1 MQFICHVK
9 NHRET
14 SPSDLPHPK
23 EVKHWL
29 LDSQFSGVENW
40 GPGARQVSASGKI
53 LPDLFKINWKSVFLH
68 EISLF

>member
-9 NHRET
+9 NHRKT

-23 EVKHWL
+23 EVKH
-29 LDSQFSGVENW
+29 SQFSGVENW

-53 LPDLFKINWKSVFLH
+53 LPDLFKIKWKSVFSH